1 MSTVKKLSLKSLWIN
16 TENYR
21 FDSNESQAEA
31 ITVMVED
38 QKDKLYNLA
47 EDIAENGMNP
57 SDLPIVTDMP
67 NHKGKFLVLEG
78 NRRVTAMKIWNN
90 PSLLNDTTAS
100 PSLKKKFAQL
110 HSKAKHKLPD
120 AVFCVFYPDP
130 NEADKWIKLKHTGAN
145 DGVGTVSWDG
155 QQTARYQAKVG
166 EQSSPGLQVLE
177 YLKSLDT
184 FDEGLKGKLPKVKVT
199 TLTRLVTDKDVQGVL
214 GIAIENGHVVSKL
227 PETEILKGYT
237 QVVKDLLRKDFNVK
251 SVYTKE
257 QREEYAKNFPKASRP
272 DLSKATDKS
281 WSALQLKK
289 NQPTASSSSAAK
301 AKKAITERN
310 KVIPKN
316 CIIRISNPKVNV
328 IYDELQR
335 INLNDFIY
343 APSGLLRVFIE
354 LSFDIYIEEHKLTTA
369 PSSAKSGTPLQTK
382 GHQIINHMKTKGW
395 SDDAISLGMRNLL
408 NGKDTILSLETLHAY
423 LHNHRVSPTAD
434 TLKKAW
440 DGIQEFMTILW
451 NNIK

>member
-21 FDSNESQAEA
+21 YEPSESQAEA
-31 ITVMVED
+31 IAVMVED

-47 EDIAENGMNP
+47 EDIVENGMNP
-57 SDLPIVTDMP
+57 SDLPIVTDLP
-67 NHKGKFLVLEG
+67 SHKGKFLVLEG
-78 NRRVTAMKIWNN
+78 NRRVTAMKILDN
-90 PSLLNDTTAS
+90 PLLLSDTTVS
-100 PSLKKKFAQL
+100 PSLKKKFNQL
-110 HSKAKHKLPD
+110 HNKSKHKLLD
-120 AVFCVFYPDP
+120 GVYCVFFSDP
-130 NEADKWIKLKHTGAN
+130 SEADKWIRLKHTGAN
-145 DGVGTVSWDG
+145 EGIGTVSWDG
-155 QQTARYQAKVG
+155 QQTARYQARVG

-177 YLKSLDT
+177 YLKNSKL
-184 FDEGLKGKLPKVKVT
+184 FDESLKGKLSKVKVT
-199 TLTRLVTDKDVQGVL
+199 TLTRLITDKDIQQVL
-214 GIAIENGHVVSKL
+214 GIAIENGQVVSKL
-227 PETEILKGYT
+227 PEAEVLKGYT
-237 QVVKDLLRKDFNVK
+237 QVVKDLLRKEFNVK

-257 QREEYAKNFPKASRP
+257 QREDYANNFPKASRP
-272 DLSKATDKS
+272 DLSLASTNSWAATPPKQEQQTPVNSTTPKARKASTD
-281 WSALQLKK
+281 
-289 NQPTASSSSAAK
+289 
-301 AKKAITERN
+301 RN

-316 CIIRISNPKVNV
+316 CIIKISNPKVNE

-335 INLNDFIY
+335 INLTDFIY
-343 APSGLLRVFIE
+343 SPAALLRVFIE

-369 PSSAKSGTPLQTK
+369 PSSAKSGTMLHTK
-382 GHQIINHMKTKGW
+382 GHQIISHMRNNGW

-440 DGIQEFMTILW
+440 DSIQDFVVILW